1 MATDIR
7 SLRRRRRDVGRF
19 RSTIDGAP
27 QTPIG
32 GREQRS
38 QTAPRCLSTELIPP
52 PSPRIDFDR
61 PGKRPPPP
69 SYIILSSPG
78 RPNGGSF
85 FRPSRPK
92 NDVSGG
98 ASIRNR
104 LRCLAPSRYSIRS
117 ATRRARQGTVE
128 DGDWGN
134 EKWR

>member
-1 MATDIR
+1 
-7 SLRRRRRDVGRF
+7 GRF

-61 PGKRPPPP
+61 PGEEHPLHNP
-69 SYIILSSPG
+69 YSPG

-92 NDVSGG
+92 NDVLGG

>member
-32 GREQRS
+32 
-38 QTAPRCLSTELIPP
+38 A
-52 PSPRIDFDR
+52 
-61 PGKRPPPP
+61 
-69 SYIILSSPG
+69 
-78 RPNGGSF
+78 
-85 FRPSRPK
+85 
-92 NDVSGG
+92 
-98 ASIRNR
+98 
-104 LRCLAPSRYSIRS
+104 
-117 ATRRARQGTVE
+117 RARQGTVE